1 MSSERV
7 TIILANLGTPEQPT
21 TQGVRKFLNRFLSD
35 RRVVS
40 LPPLLWQPLLK
51 GIILPLRSPK
61 VAKLYQKI
69 WLEGGSPLQV
79 YSERLVEKVAQRI
92 GERATVKL
100 AMSYSAP
107 DLETVINESIEQ
119 GCDRLILLPLYPQY
133 SVSTSAPVFDAC
145 ARSLKQSFALPNIE
159 FIRQYYDW
167 PGYCECLAEKIRA
180 KGHQYDAHHQLVF
193 SFHGIP
199 IRYAN
204 LGDPYPQQCTATA
217 QRVAQLLELNDDSWK
232 MSYQSR
238 FGKEPWMQPY
248 TDEMLTQLA
257 QDKVAQVD
265 VISPAF
271 AVDCLETLE
280 EIQRELKDVFI
291 NHGGQHFEYIEA
303 LNDSDAHAELLSE
316 IILAKLN

>member
-1 MSSERV
+1 
-7 TIILANLGTPEQPT
+7 
-21 TQGVRKFLNRFLSD
+21 
-35 RRVVS
+35 
-40 LPPLLWQPLLK
+40 
-51 GIILPLRSPK
+51 
-61 VAKLYQKI
+61 
-69 WLEGGSPLQV
+69 
-79 YSERLVEKVAQRI
+79 
-92 GERATVKL
+92 
-100 AMSYSAP
+100 
-107 DLETVINESIEQ
+107 
-119 GCDRLILLPLYPQY
+119 
-133 SVSTSAPVFDAC
+133 
-145 ARSLKQSFALPNIE
+145 
-159 FIRQYYDW
+159 
-167 PGYCECLAEKIRA
+167 
-180 KGHQYDAHHQLVF
+180 
-193 SFHGIP
+193 
-199 IRYAN
+199 
-204 LGDPYPQQCTATA
+204 
-217 QRVAQLLELNDDSWK
+217 